1 MIVFL
6 VFGKITKNFLNDIIS
21 KLLNK
26 SIKKCIF
33 ANIRHKKYYEFRKYI
48 IRMKIKYFAYI
59 IITIIVVISIGIWV
73 FRKFNLNNDFYVG
86 QPIDSLNGVVV
97 YYNGGVDNVSGRNI
111 TADNY
116 NIGLQ
121 YQCVEF
127 VKRYYYEYLNHKMPD
142 SYGHAKDFFDHTVKD
157 GQINTQRNLIQYT
170 NPSFT
175 KPQADDLLIFGATL
189 SNGYGHVAIISN
201 VTDSVIEIVQ
211 QNPGAFGKS
220 RVKFG
225 IKTKDNRYYIDNKR
239 ILGWLRKKSR

>member
-6 VFGKITKNFLNDIIS
+6 VFGKITKNFLNDIIPKYQINQS
-21 KLLNK
+21 KKNVFLQT
-26 SIKKCIF
+26 SDIKNTIKLES
-33 ANIRHKKYYEFRKYI
+33 HI
-48 IRMKIKYFAYI
+48 IRMKIKYFAYV
-59 IITIIVVISIGIWV
+59 IITIIVVISIGIWM

-86 QPIDSLNGVVV
+86 QPIDSLNGVIV

-142 SYGHAKDFFDHTVKD
+142 SYGHAKDFFDHSVKD

-201 VTDSVIEIVQ
+201 VTDSEIEIIQ

-225 IKTKDNRYYIDNKR
+225 LKTKGNRYYIDNKR
-239 ILGWLRKKSR
+239 ILGWLRKE